1 MDRVVRARFYQ
12 VRLVNE
18 RQTSFYDCLKAL
30 WEHPNRVTYQ
40 DLGGGTHVRIERWH
54 ESDGVHE
61 VGFVAGEFVRQQTD
75 NIPPVAEGGKP
86 LRENLSPLGRVDK
99 RDSPGAVI
107 VIQAGICNGDQRG
120 TKPDVERRV
129 GVL

>member
-1 MDRVVRARFYQ
+1 MRKLTKRELGSVRTLANM
-12 VRLVNE
+12 LND
-18 RQTSFYDCLKAL
+18 S
-30 WEHPNRVTYQ
+30 
-40 DLGGGTHVRIERWH
+40 G
-54 ESDGVHE
+54 
-61 VGFVAGEFVRQQTD
+61 
-75 NIPPVAEGGKP
+75 
-86 LRENLSPLGRVDK
+86 LSYEATVYIIGMRLGRVDK